1 MTVNDET
8 FFYAIVCAPIYLG
21 GLIGLCLIV
30 APGAVRKWRAKI
42 LKDRERGRLGTW
54 VERRLRADG
63 PEPWENQSA
72 ITRMKLVGLAIL
84 LQYAV
89 AAYILV
95 SVLRPRF

>member
-1 MTVNDET
+1 MSDET

-30 APGAVRKWRAKI
+30 APGAALKWRAKI
-42 LKDRERGRLGTW
+42 RKDRQRGRVGTW
-54 VERRLRADG
+54 VERQLRADG

-72 ITRMKLVGLAIL
+72 ITRMKLVGLAVL

-95 SVLRPRF
+95 SVLRDRF